1 MKRRV
6 GMWVSL
12 VLVAALATPAFADHQ
27 PEFRNLKQKVKN
39 LKKRVAALEQTDP
52 VPGPKGEKGDK
63 GEPGDP
69 GGVSGYARVSTV
81 TTWPSSGQ
89 HLRAHAYCPPGLRV
103 VGGGYAGNGNDVRKS
118 RPKTVPGS
126 INPFADLWT
135 IGGRNRTSEDRPV
148 VVYAICVEEAA

>member
-6 GMWVSL
+6 RMWVPL
-12 VLVAALATPAFADHQ
+12 MLVAALATPAVADHQ

-52 VPGPKGEKGDK
+52 VPGPKGDKGD
-63 GEPGDP
+63 PGDP
-69 GGVSGYARVSTV
+69 GGESVSTRVSNV
-81 TTWPSSGQ
+81 TIWPSFTSE
-89 HLRAHAYCPPGLRV
+89 LRAHAYCPPGLRV
-103 VGGGYAGNGNDVRKS
+103 IGGGYSGNGNDVRKS

-135 IGGRNRTSEDRPV
+135 IGGRNRTSQDRPV